1 MSTAQIEAIY
11 IAPMARAAVVVVPEA
26 TLAAGRGIVGD
37 RYFDQQGTFS
47 DWSQDHEFTL
57 IEVEAIEAVEVEY
70 GLILAPGETRR
81 NVTTRGIALN
91 ALVGR
96 QFRLGDTVLCEGTR
110 LCHPC
115 AHLEVVTGKGGLA
128 RLLANRGGLRARILV
143 GGTIRQGD
151 PIELAPSLAASAD
164 AAYNAER

>member
-1 MSTAQIEAIY
+1 MVAVAEALL
-11 IAPMARAAVVVVPEA
+11 V
-26 TLAAGRGIVGD
+26 AGRGISGD
-37 RYFDQQGTFS
+37 RYFDRRGTFS
-47 DWSQDHEFTL
+47 DWPQDHEFTL
-57 IEVEAIEAVEVEY
+57 VEAEAIEAVEAEY
-70 GLILAPGETRR
+70 GLLLAPGETRR

-96 QFRLGDTVLCEGTR
+96 QFRLGPSVICEGTR

-143 GGTIRQGD
+143 GGIIRQGNALEE
-151 PIELAPSLAASAD
+151 INSLAASTE
-164 AAYNAER
+164 AAYNTK